1 MESQGVVN
9 TDKMVTKTFDLEHWR
24 DAFEAMMAGQ
34 ELKVMIAS
42 NPDDPDLK

>member
-1 MESQGVVN
+1 MDGNLLQIEVDMMGEKV
-9 TDKMVTKTFDLEHWR
+9 
-24 DAFEAMMAGQ
+24 MAGQ